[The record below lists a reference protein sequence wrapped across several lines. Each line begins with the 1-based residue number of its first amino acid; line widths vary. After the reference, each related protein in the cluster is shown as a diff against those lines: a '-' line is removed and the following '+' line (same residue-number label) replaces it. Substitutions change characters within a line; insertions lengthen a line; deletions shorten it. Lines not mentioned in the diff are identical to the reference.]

1 MTRGTTDHVIGFA
14 LLGVLGLGVAV
25 LRVVPD
31 LEAAR
36 EFGAL
41 REETAG
47 LEAQLGTFGDHL
59 RKQTAATAEIRSAL
73 AAPGNSAAAG
83 QGLNLRLAAL
93 NDYAQSH
100 NVSVNTVRTGAE
112 TTAGPLRRRSIEASY
127 TSSTGALLE
136 FLTAIRSD
144 FPDFAVEGISVQRS
158 GEVQQATTADEAGA
172 SESVQAV
179 RFDLRLVWTSAQDG

>member
-1 MTRGTTDHVIGFA
+1 MTRGTTDHAIGLA

-36 EFGAL
+36 EFDAL

-59 RKQTAATAEIRSAL
+59 RKQTAATAEIQSAL

-93 NDYAQSH
+93 NDYAQTH
-100 NVSVNTVRTGAE
+100 RVSVNSVRTGAE
-112 TTAGPLRRRSIEASY
+112 STAGPLRRRSIDATY
-127 TSSTGALLE
+127 TSSAGALLE
-136 FLTAIRSD
+136 FLTAIRND
-144 FPDFAVEGISVQRS
+144 FPDFAVEGISIQRS
-158 GEVQQATTADEAGA
+158 GEIQQAADAADPEA
-172 SESVQAV
+172 SESIQAV